1 MKTAADRDDL
11 PIEEPTPDD
20 TGLHDL
26 TELWRDTGG
35 SD

>member
-1 MKTAADRDDL
+1 MQSAADREDL
-11 PIEEPTPDD
+11 PIEQTKPDD

-26 TELWRDTGG
+26 AELWRDTGG